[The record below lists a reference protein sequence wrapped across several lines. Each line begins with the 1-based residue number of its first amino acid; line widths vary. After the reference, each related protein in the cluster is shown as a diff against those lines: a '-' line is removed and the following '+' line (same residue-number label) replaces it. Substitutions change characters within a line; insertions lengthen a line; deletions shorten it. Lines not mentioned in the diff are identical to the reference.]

1 MTVVAVAN
9 FVGVSNVLD
18 VSNVDDQGI
27 GNVNVVVAVVDNADG
42 VVVIINEKFNLY
54 YQKLVIK

>member
-27 GNVNVVVAVVDNADG
+27 GNVNVVGAVVDNADG
-42 VVVIINEKFNLY
+42 VVVILNEKSKLY
-54 YQKLVIK
+54 YQKLVMK